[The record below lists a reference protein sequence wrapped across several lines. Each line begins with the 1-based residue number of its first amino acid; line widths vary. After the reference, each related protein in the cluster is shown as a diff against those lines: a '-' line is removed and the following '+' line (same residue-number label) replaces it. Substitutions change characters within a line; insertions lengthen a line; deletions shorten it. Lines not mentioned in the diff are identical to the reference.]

1 MTNLITLDLNPVQ
14 ITWILII
21 SILAFLLIVFLIIF
35 FTRKNKGKHEV
46 VEEPKKALTI
56 SDDDFFKYLGGKENI
71 INYKLVGSRLTL
83 ELKDYSLV
91 DKESL
96 KKENFDGIIE
106 MKNKLILVKEDLSE
120 ELKALDN
127 LKL

>member
-1 MTNLITLDLNPVQ
+1 MNKLLTLSLNPIQ

-21 SILAFLLIVFLIIF
+21 AILAIVIIVFFCLHF
-35 FTRKNKGKHEV
+35 F
-46 VEEPKKALTI
+46 KKKTKVKEDKKPLTI
-56 SDDDFFKYLGGKENI
+56 TNDDFFKYLGGKENI
-71 INYKLVGSRLTL
+71 ISYKLVGSRLSL
-83 ELKDYSLV
+83 ELKDYSIV
-91 DKESL
+91 NKEAL

-127 LKL
+127 LKTN

>member
-1 MTNLITLDLNPVQ
+1 MTNFSTFGLNPVQ

-21 SILAFLLIVFLIIF
+21 SILAILLVAFLIIF
-35 FTRKNKGKHEV
+35 FSKKGKEKHSSESDT
-46 VEEPKKALTI
+46 KKVLTI
-56 SDDDFFKYLGGKENI
+56 ADEDFFKYLGGKENI
-71 INYKLVGSRLTL
+71 ISYKLIGSRLSL

-91 DKESL
+91 NKEAL

-127 LKL
+127 LKF

>member
-1 MTNLITLDLNPVQ
+1 MNKLVTLNLNPIQ
-14 ITWILII
+14 ITWIVII
-21 SILAFLLIVFLIIF
+21 AILAIVIIVFFCLHF
-35 FTRKNKGKHEV
+35 FKKK
-46 VEEPKKALTI
+46 PKVNDDKKPLTI
-56 SDDDFFKYLGGKENI
+56 SNDDFFKYLGGKDNI
-71 INYKLVGSRLTL
+71 ISYKLVGSRLSL

-91 DKESL
+91 NKEAL

-127 LKL
+127 LKAN